1 MPAIHSALLW
11 SVKTPTLDWRFLK
24 QQISWPAELR
34 QQSCTIFLATQVS
47 AAGRLQIISATCVK
61 GATCSSRLKAYTPTL
76 LTILMIRP
84 FLDGLAQH
92 ANVQLAGL
100 WQQSDE
106 LYNKEHAWLLCSL
119 LCSLDDGSAAMSQHP
134 LGSCKPQTH
143 ITATM
148 YVGCCPYPVV

>member
-1 MPAIHSALLW
+1 MIDIHLLRQTDIVVSTGINRQANHGDYKGLFMPAIHSALVW
-11 SVKTPTLDWRFLK
+11 SVKTSTLNWRFFR

-84 FLDGLAQH
+84 FLDGFAQQ
-92 ANVQLAGL
+92 ANVQPCRALA
-100 WQQSDE
+100 
-106 LYNKEHAWLLCSL
+106 A
-119 LCSLDDGSAAMSQHP
+119 
-134 LGSCKPQTH
+134 
-143 ITATM
+143 
-148 YVGCCPYPVV
+148 VR